1 MAKAYCHRPLINGLI
16 ERAHRQGKAV
26 IVDPKGN
33 DYARYQGATVITPN
47 VHEAERATQI
57 EIQSEADVQM
67 VGDKLLAMLPGS
79 ALLLTRGAQGMS
91 LFVAGQAPIHIPTV
105 GQSVYDVTGAGDTVI
120 SALAM
125 ALAAGASLEAAARLA
140 NYAAGIVVGK
150 LGTAPVTLEEL
161 TERMKDE
168 G

>member
-1 MAKAYCHRPLINGLI
+1 
-16 ERAHRQGKAV
+16 
-26 IVDPKGN
+26 
-33 DYARYQGATVITPN
+33 
-47 VHEAERATQI
+47 
-57 EIQSEADVQM
+57 
-67 VGDKLLAMLPGS
+67 MLPGS

-91 LFVAGQAPIHIPTV
+91 LFVAGQAPVHIPTV

-120 SALAM
+120 SALAL

-140 NYAAGIVVGK
+140 NQAAGIVVGK

-168 G
+168 E